1 MSLWRGGPAW
11 SQGLDSMG
19 LTSYEMCA
27 CVPTTNVTA
36 RSPECG
42 DGGERLRSFLAC
54 WGHGVE
60 LCARTDG
67 SGGG

>member
-1 MSLWRGGPAW
+1 
-11 SQGLDSMG
+11 MG

-27 CVPTTNVTA
+27 CVPTANVTA